1 MESNLNRSVAAE
13 LESRQD
19 ELVAYVLERQFELQP
34 GLAESYDDRQMQHC
48 RQDVAYNLS
57 YLAQA
62 IQFNSSKIF
71 LDYTA
76 WLNAL
81 LNRLG
86 LPTKDLINNFES
98 IKQVLS
104 VHLDS
109 EAYPVVATYLDP
121 ALESLRSPD
130 IESSSFIE
138 PVNPLFAR
146 AQSFLELILAG
157 DRLAA
162 TSLILQL
169 ADEGQSIK
177 SIYLNILQPVQRE
190 IGLLWQ
196 TGKITVAQ
204 EHYCTSITQLAISRL
219 YPYIFAEHS
228 KGKTLI
234 ATCVS
239 GELHEI
245 GLRMLSDIF
254 ELEGWDTWYLGANMP
269 IKDVIQTI
277 KDKAPHLIAVSATM
291 TFHLTRV
298 SDLIAQIREAGI
310 KTPIMVGGYPFNLDP
325 ELWKEIG
332 ADAYAKDAEEALE
345 IANKLAG
352 CS

>member
-1 MESNLNRSVAAE
+1 MENSANRRIAGE
-13 LESRQD
+13 LDSRQN
-19 ELVAYVLERQFELQP
+19 ELVDYVLERQFELQP
-34 GLAESYDDRQMQHC
+34 GLAESYDERQMQHC
-48 RQDVAYNLS
+48 RQDVSYNLS
-57 YLAQA
+57 YLTQA
-62 IQFNSSKIF
+62 IKFDSTKIF
-71 LDYTA
+71 LEYTA

-109 EAYPVVATYLDP
+109 DAYPVVATYLDP
-121 ALESLRSPD
+121 ALESLRNPD
-130 IESSSFIE
+130 NTSSSFIE
-138 PVNPLFAR
+138 PVNPLFAQ
-146 AQSFLELILAG
+146 AQAFLSHILAG
-157 DRLAA
+157 DRLSAS
-162 TSLILQL
+162 SLILQL

-219 YPYIFAEHS
+219 YPYIFSEHR

-269 IKDVIQTI
+269 VKDVIKTI
-277 KDKAPHLIAVSATM
+277 RDKNPDLIAISATM
-291 TFHLTRV
+291 TFHLNRV
-298 SDLIAQIREAGI
+298 ADLIAQIRDAEI
-310 KTPIMVGGYPFNLDP
+310 PTPIMVGGYPFNLDA
-325 ELWKEIG
+325 ELWKEVG
-332 ADAYAKDAEEALE
+332 ADAYAVDAEEALSKAE
-345 IANKLAG
+345 NLIGNK
-352 CS
+352 

>member
-34 GLAESYDDRQMQHC
+34 GLAESYDARQMQHC

-57 YLAQA
+57 YLTQA

-228 KGKTLI
+228 TGKTLI

-269 IKDVIQTI
+269 FKDVIQTI

-345 IANKLAG
+345 IANKLTG